1 MIINFIKNEIRLKN
15 SYRVTDQNPLLIK
28 ITTLKINVVMKF

>member
-15 SYRVTDQNPLLIK
+15 SYKVTDQNLLLIK
-28 ITTLKINVVMKF
+28 IITLKINVVMKF